1 MRGAIARRLFEE
13 SLRRHRGAVYIQ
25 KHARRLAACRACH
38 TRVEK
43 IVKLQSGIH
52 PIFHR
57 VFCFSEGDNKVLSRI
72 FNFAKDVNKNLDW
85 SLSL

>member
-1 MRGAIARRLFEE
+1 MRGAKARRLFEE

-43 IVKLQSGIH
+43 IVKVQSGIH
-52 PIFHR
+52 SI
-57 VFCFSEGDNKVLSRI
+57 CFVEDDNKVISSRI
-72 FNFAKDVNKNLDW
+72 FNFAKDMNKHLDW